1 MIRIVCLIN
10 RSEIII
16 DSRTPSFGLLH
27 HQAVAGV
34 YVFQMFT
41 LINSLDRRPSTS
53 TQQRLEYK
61 QQNGNGKESE
71 RRKVIE
77 TAKIHEVG
85 MDDLESNDRLV
96 NQYLLQEVLGEGSYS
111 VVYKAIDTNSNQ
123 VFAVKEISKSKVRR
137 RNRTLRRS
145 HNHQSQPSHSSSI
158 ASNISAE
165 DCIVDQNQ
173 VNHNNH
179 KSVSLD
185 RNDPLMCIYTEIE
198 ILKRSNHPNIV
209 QLYEVLNDP
218 DQDCLYIVFEYCSG
232 GHTMKMSME
241 ERQTPLSEDRCR
253 QYFSQLLY
261 GVEYLHGMNI
271 VHRDLKPDNL
281 LISNNNGDLL
291 KISDF
296 GVSVILDD
304 ATLTPEG
311 QLTRI
316 KSAGSPAFMAPELI
330 DHQQHFRDH
339 DDAGVDYKKADIW
352 AMGVTLYCW
361 LTGSVPFQGETLFEL
376 NKNILKTDVQ
386 ILLNSRSDIP
396 ESAKDILIQM
406 LQKDSSAR
414 ASIDQLKANP
424 WVLTLVQVAQS
435 SNSIAAGDNQ
445 TKTPKLKWFQKVVNV
460 FRRS

>member
-1 MIRIVCLIN
+1 
-10 RSEIII
+10 
-16 DSRTPSFGLLH
+16 
-27 HQAVAGV
+27 
-34 YVFQMFT
+34 
-41 LINSLDRRPSTS
+41 
-53 TQQRLEYK
+53 
-61 QQNGNGKESE
+61 
-71 RRKVIE
+71 
-77 TAKIHEVG
+77 

-158 ASNISAE
+158 ASNSSAE
-165 DCIVDQNQ
+165 DCGVDQNPI
-173 VNHNNH
+173 NHN

-261 GVEYLHGMNI
+261 GVEYLHDMHI

-281 LISNNNGDLL
+281 LISNNGDML

-330 DHQQHFRDH
+330 DHQQHFQDH

-361 LTGSVPFQGETLFEL
+361 LTGSVPFHGETLFEL

-386 ILLNSRSDIP
+386 TLLSTRSDIP
-396 ESAKDILIQM
+396 ESAKELLIQM

-414 ASIDQLKANP
+414 ASISELKTNP
-424 WVLTLVQVAQS
+424 WVLSLDQLKQR
-435 SNSIAAGDNQ
+435 SNSIAVGDQQ
-445 TKTPKLKWFQKVVNV
+445 TKAPPKLKWFQKVVNV